1 MNACELTASI
11 TLIANSI
18 ANKMTDDE
26 LAALSTILVQLGDTL
41 ATIITHRGICNNI
54 CNNQKG
60 MGNALNNSEV

>member
-26 LAALSTILVQLGDTL
+26 LAALSTVLVQLGDTL
-41 ATIITHRGICNNI
+41 ATIVTHRSI
-54 CNNQKG
+54 CNNQNEK
-60 MGNALNNSEV
+60 GNALNNSEV